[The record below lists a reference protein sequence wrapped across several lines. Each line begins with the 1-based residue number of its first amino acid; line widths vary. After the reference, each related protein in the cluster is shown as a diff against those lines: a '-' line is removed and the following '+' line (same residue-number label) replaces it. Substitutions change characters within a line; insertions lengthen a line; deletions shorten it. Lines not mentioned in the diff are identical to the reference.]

1 MVINFFKRKNKRE
14 IKATD
19 LNSYN
24 SFFSVSSINE
34 MKSNECLNYYYD
46 NCQPLS
52 DAISWVS
59 DSLVGIKIK
68 NFGTLKKSWINTY
81 LLYGNLFLIKLGD
94 TYTIIDNSLV
104 FIDEETG
111 AYEINSSRFYLK
123 FDSFGN
129 GIDNSYFLVHLKN
142 LKTFNARL
150 GSSEV
155 LPIINEIKI
164 LINGNL
170 YNSNVLQ
177 NGARLDGVLAY
188 KGTMTTEAE
197 AKTKN
202 AWQTFFNGVKNAGK
216 TLFLNTQ
223 NGDISYTPMS
233 KSNKDMEFQQL
244 ITNCTY
250 AIYKT
255 FKVPLPLIETKVQTY
270 NNYAEAQAQ
279 LFDNASEP
287 VATDIIMQLQKIL
300 NDPSIE
306 IDMESL
312 PISAKIK
319 SYDVAKRQTDSGIF
333 TINEIRAT
341 LGLEPLEGGDI
352 LRSSNATPIAYTGT
366 HNDISLYETSNS
378 NENPK

>member
-34 MKSNECLNYYYD
+34 MKLNECLNYYYD

-59 DSLVGIKIK
+59 NSLVGIKIK

-81 LLYGNLFLIKLGD
+81 LLYGNLFFVKLGD

-255 FKVPLPLIETKVQTY
+255 FKVPLPLIEIKVQTY

-319 SYDVAKRQTDSGIF
+319 SYDLAKRQTDSGIF

>member
-34 MKSNECLNYYYD
+34 MKLNECLNYYYD

-59 DSLVGIKIK
+59 NSLVGIKIK

-300 NDPSIE
+300 NDPSIK

-319 SYDVAKRQTDSGIF
+319 SYDIAKRQTDSGIF